1 METKNSIVN
10 LSLIVDKAKLRR
22 LIEKRN
28 AEIGL
33 VYVANGTA
41 AESRRLA
48 LQDGVRPEDNLFSCG
63 ILASREE
70 E

>member
-28 AEIGL
+28 TEIGL

-48 LQDGVRPEDNLFSCG
+48 L
-63 ILASREE
+63 
-70 E
+70 

>member
-1 METKNSIVN
+1 MNSF
-10 LSLIVDKAKLRR
+10 LIADKAKLRR

-48 LQDGVRPEDNLFSCG
+48 LQDGVRPEDTLFSLG
-63 ILASREE
+63 VLASREQN
-70 E
+70 